1 VKRLVSI
8 LSVVSLL
15 NVMALAALA
24 GYAWSGGWLAPDRV
38 RAAASILRDGV
49 VDGVEEVASTQPTGA
64 AATIGERIEQNE
76 EAVRV
81 RRAELDRRQREIEQ
95 AWQQLETQQLA
106 FLKERESFETARR
119 REAAEADERAR
130 KAGDSGWQRE
140 LELMGTM
147 KAKLAKSLLKEKPD
161 AEVVKV
167 LMELDIRKAK
177 KIVEQCKTSEE
188 RQWIGRILGQLQDR
202 SASQA
207 EALGAGT
214 VSNPGA

>member
-1 VKRLVSI
+1 MKRLVST

-38 RAAASILRDGV
+38 RAAANILRDGV
-49 VDGVEEVASTQPTGA
+49 PEDVEEASATQPTGA
-64 AATIGERIEQNE
+64 ATTIGERIEQNE

-81 RRAELDRRQREIEQ
+81 RRAELDRREREIEQ

-106 FLKERESFETARR
+106 FLKERESFDAARKRETA
-119 REAAEADERAR
+119 EAEERAR
-130 KAGDSGWQRE
+130 KAGNGGWQRE
-140 LELMGTM
+140 LELMGTV

-167 LMELDIRKAK
+167 LMELDVRKAK
-177 KIVEQCKTSEE
+177 KIVEQCRTSEE

>member
-1 VKRLVSI
+1 MTTIEPTSNLRPVAIEAEMRASYPDYA
-8 LSVVSLL
+8 LSVIVSR
-15 NVMALAALA
+15 AL
-24 GYAWSGGWLAPDRV
+24 PD
-38 RAAASILRDGV
+38 ARDGV
-49 VDGVEEVASTQPTGA
+49 EQGASTHPTGA
-64 AATIGERIEQNE
+64 AATLGERIGQNE